1 MFGTSAR
8 MLRPIRSAA
17 SRRNGH
23 YESIYEREIPA
34 AFIRATPLRILR
46 YTLGDNTPPLELELV
61 AGVEF
66 PTTGDAVVFEDAAVG
81 AGVGLIT
88 EFGAGA
94 GVDRSDVRVTG
105 PGVGAGVGINVGAGV
120 GKGVPGVG
128 SGAVGVVR
136 GGVTFISFGKHSKA
150 SVLAE
155 GTTQQHR

>member
-81 AGVGLIT
+81 AGVVSEGDSVLVSSS
-88 EFGAGA
+88 GAGA
-94 GVDRSDVRVTG
+94 DESDV
-105 PGVGAGVGINVGAGV
+105 GVIGAGVGINDPSIGAGV
-120 GKGVPGVG
+120 GEGVPGVG
-128 SGAVGVVR
+128 SGAVGVVS
-136 GGVTFISFGKHSKA
+136 GGVTFVSFGNPS
-150 SVLAE
+150 
-155 GTTQQHR
+155 